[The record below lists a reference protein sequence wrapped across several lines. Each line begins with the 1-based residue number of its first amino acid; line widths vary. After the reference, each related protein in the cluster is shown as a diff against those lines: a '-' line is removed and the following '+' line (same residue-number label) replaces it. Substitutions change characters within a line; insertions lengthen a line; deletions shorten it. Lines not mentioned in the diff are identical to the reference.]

1 MDDVKQTIVQK
12 RRAEFEV
19 TAAAAR
25 AEAMIMADKAKQA
38 AKRAKWLS
46 DRRSRFLRA
55 DPATAMGQQAPN
67 TPVERVETSS
77 SSSSSSSS
85 SDSKNVKS
93 NEMDNS
99 SPVIDAE
106 RERHIEPDRGRART
120 PERERAGGEGMM
132 GQREASS

>member
-46 DRRSRFLRA
+46 DPRSRFLRA

-67 TPVERVETSS
+67 TPVERVET
-77 SSSSSSSS
+77 SSSSS

-120 PERERAGGEGMM
+120 AERERAGGEGMM
-132 GQREASS
+132 GQSEASS

>member
-25 AEAMIMADKAKQA
+25 AEAMIMADKAKQS

-77 SSSSSSSS
+77 SSSSSSS
-85 SDSKNVKS
+85 DSKNVKS

-106 RERHIEPDRGRART
+106 RECHIEPDRGRART
-120 PERERAGGEGMM
+120 PERERTGGEGMM
-132 GQREASS
+132 GQSEASS

>member
-25 AEAMIMADKAKQA
+25 AEAMIMADKAKQS

-77 SSSSSSSS
+77 SSSSSSS
-85 SDSKNVKS
+85 DSKNVKS

-99 SPVIDAE
+99 SPVIEAE
-106 RERHIEPDRGRART
+106 RERQSENAQVVK
-120 PERERAGGEGMM
+120 E
-132 GQREASS
+132 